1 MAIHP
6 EILAQHKAL
15 ATGMDEIVE
24 RLQQLLGRGLI
35 AQIGGAHDETTLEY
49 WRSGIG
55 PGGEP
60 EQRLRIAYQIAEFLS
75 ASMRPSE
82 IQAWFTECNPILG
95 EESPIGLLQ
104 EGVPEARTVAI
115 VAAARHFAYTQ

>member
-24 RLQQLLGRGLI
+24 RLHQLLGRRLV
-35 AQIGGAHDETTLEY
+35 AQIGGAPDESALDF
-49 WRSGIG
+49 WRAGIG

-60 EQRLRIAYQIAEFLS
+60 EQRLRVAYQVAEYLS
-75 ASMRPSE
+75 SSVRPSA

-95 EESPIGLLQ
+95 EESPVGLLQ
-104 EGVPEARTVAI
+104 EGVPEAQTIAMI
-115 VAAARHFAYTQ
+115 TAARVFALTH

>member
-24 RLQQLLGRGLI
+24 RLQQLLGRRLV
-35 AQIGGAHDETTLEY
+35 AQIGGASDESALDY

-55 PGGEP
+55 PGGDP
-60 EQRLRIAYQIAEFLS
+60 EQRLRVAYQIAEFLS
-75 ASMRPSE
+75 SSVRPSA
-82 IQAWFTECNPILG
+82 IQAWFTECNPLLG
-95 EESPIGLLQ
+95 EEPVGLLR
-104 EGVPEARTVAI
+104 EGVPEARTIAMI
-115 VAAARHFAYTQ
+115 AAARHFAHAQ

>member
-24 RLQQLLGRGLI
+24 RLQQLLGRRLV
-35 AQIGGAHDETTLEY
+35 AQIGGAADESALDY

-55 PGGEP
+55 PGGDSEL
-60 EQRLRIAYQIAEFLS
+60 RLRVAYQIAEFLS
-75 ASMRPSE
+75 ASVRPSA
-82 IQAWFTECNPILG
+82 IQAWFTACNPILG
-95 EESPIGLLQ
+95 EESPVGLLQ
-104 EGVPEARTVAI
+104 DGAPETRTVEMI
-115 VAAARHFAYTQ
+115 AAARVFAYAD